1 MDDNLLAESVRKVG
15 ISKGLNNAQINKAI
29 KLIKS
34 GKINTDDLFDSMI
47 DESLNLKTENL
58 TREELKERLHA
69 KIKKTKN
76 LRLNKSLNGPTKEN
90 ANEKPNENPNE
101 NTKNKEKSAREKKR
115 AQMKK
120 LKKKYGIISEEL
132 YNSSLE
138 ELHKISLEESHRFL
152 KGNLT
157 EQEQNNK
164 NRLQNIVD
172 LYIKQSKNNKLDELN
187 LDDYSDI
194 SD

>member
-47 DESLNLKTENL
+47 DESLNFKKENL

-69 KIKKTKN
+69 KIKKSKN
-76 LRLNKSLNGPTKEN
+76 LRLNKSLNEPTKETQ
-90 ANEKPNENPNE
+90 EKPAEP
-101 NTKNKEKSAREKKR
+101 KQKEKSAREKKR

-120 LKKKYGIISEEL
+120 LKKKYGIISDEL
-132 YNSSLE
+132 YNSALE
-138 ELHKISLEESHRFL
+138 ELHKISLEESQRFL
-152 KGNLT
+152 KGKLT

-172 LYIKQSKNNKLDELN
+172 LYFKQSKNNKLDELD

-194 SD
+194 SV